1 MSANNKLNKSDF
13 DLFDNP
19 MTRAAAQSLKPED
32 IARYKHLGESM
43 YKDINFET
51 SLVSNP
57 EEPSDEALLYIELS
71 LNSGE
76 HPSFLK
82 EAEVN
87 LLQSVY
93 GEKWY
98 EKWGYIEKDLT
109 EISTF
114 PVRKID

>member
-1 MSANNKLNKSDF
+1 MSTNESFKNSL

-19 MTRAAAQSLKPED
+19 MTRAASQALKKED
-32 IARYKHLGESM
+32 IERYKNLGESM

-51 SLVSNP
+51 STVSNS
-57 EEPSDEALLYIELS
+57 EKPSDEALLYIELS

-82 EAEVN
+82 EAEID
-87 LLQSVY
+87 LLFSVY

-98 EKWGYIEKDLT
+98 ERWGYTERDLK
-109 EISTF
+109 EIVTF
-114 PVRKID
+114 HVTKEA